1 MAHVKNH
8 DYQILPPS
16 IWPFLG
22 AISAFVMLTGAV
34 AWMKGITVLVPPSKG
49 RGCS

>member
-22 AISAFVMLTGAV
+22 AIAAFVMLTGAV
-34 AWMKGITVLVPPSKG
+34 A
-49 RGCS
+49 

>member
-16 IWPFLG
+16 IWPLLG
-22 AISAFVMLTGAV
+22 AIGE
-34 AWMKGITVLVPPSKG
+34 VLVERLRAAGHTYEVTPA
-49 RGCS
+49 